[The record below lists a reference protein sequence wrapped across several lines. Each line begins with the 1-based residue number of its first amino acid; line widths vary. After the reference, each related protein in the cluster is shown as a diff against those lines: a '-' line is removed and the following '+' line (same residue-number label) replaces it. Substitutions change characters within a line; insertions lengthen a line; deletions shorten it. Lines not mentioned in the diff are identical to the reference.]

1 MLDVKELWRYR
12 DLLGVLILRDIKV
25 RYKQSVFGIA
35 WVLVRPLASMAVYTV
50 LFGKLARIPSDGYP
64 YALFVLAAILPWGYF
79 SNAVSSSGGSL
90 VASAGLI
97 GKVSF
102 PRFVVPL
109 ASVAGGL
116 LDLAVSTAFL
126 LAVMPFFGVGWT
138 VNLLAIPLLVLA
150 IVVTA
155 LGVGALFSALTV
167 AYRDFSSIAGYLL
180 QFWLYVTPV
189 VYPVSL
195 IPENWRWVLR
205 VNPMAAPIEGFR
217 AALLGRPIAF
227 GDLVFSFAVSAT
239 LLVAGVAYF
248 EKVERRFADII

>member
-1 MLDVKELWRYR
+1 MLDLREIWEFR
-12 DLLGVLILRDIKV
+12 DLVAVLVLRDIKV
-25 RYKQSVFGIA
+25 RYKQSVFGVA

-79 SNAVSSSGGSL
+79 SNAVSSSAGSL

-102 PRFVVPL
+102 PRLVVPL

-116 LDLAVSTAFL
+116 LDLGVSLVLL
-126 LAVMPFFGVGWT
+126 LAVMPFFGIAWT
-138 VNLLAIPLLVLA
+138 VNLAAIPLLVLA

-155 LGVGALFSALTV
+155 LGVGTLFSALTV

-205 VNPMAAPIEGFR
+205 VNPMAGPIEGFR
-217 AALLGRPIAF
+217 AALLGKSFVP
-227 GDLVFSFAVSAT
+227 GDLALSFAVSAA
-239 LLVAGVAYF
+239 LLVVGVAYF